1 MDQPSPVW
9 CITGASSGF
18 GREIALSAL
27 QRGHRVIA
35 TARDTSKISDLEQ
48 KGSYVL
54 ALDVSDSIEKLTEFA
69 STAMQVY
76 QRVDYLINAAGYI
89 LEGAVEEAT
98 PEEVQR
104 QFAVNVF
111 GTTNLIRAFL
121 PHLRAQSVL
130 SEIGKQIHI
139 QGRHRATIAVFGSLG
154 SWVGGASYAFYAMT
168 KSCMSS
174 LAESLKEELA
184 PFDIQATVI
193 EPGYFRTGFLN
204 PGSKVSTATR
214 IPAYEDETTPSG
226 SVRKGL
232 EAHNGHQLG
241 DVKKGA
247 SLCVDI
253 LTSSGIAEGRDLP
266 LRIVLGSDCVD
277 AIRNKCTST
286 LNLIESWAAISVQSD
301 HA

>member
-1 MDQPSPVW
+1 MDKQSPVW

-27 QRGHRVIA
+27 LRGHRVIA
-35 TARDTSKISDLEQ
+35 TARDTSKIPDIEQ
-48 KGSYVL
+48 KGACVL
-54 ALDVSDSIEKLTEFA
+54 ALDVSDPFEKLSEFA
-69 STAMQVY
+69 STAIQVY
-76 QRVDYLINAAGYI
+76 HRVDYLINAAGYI

-111 GTTNLIRAFL
+111 GTTNVIRAFL

-130 SEIGKQIHI
+130 SEIGEQVHM
-139 QGRHRATIAVFGSLG
+139 QGHRATIAVFGSLG

-168 KSCMSS
+168 KSCMSL

-193 EPGYFRTGFLN
+193 EPGYFRTGLLN
-204 PGSKVSTATR
+204 PGAKVSTVNR
-214 IPAYEDETTPSG
+214 ILAYEDEITPSG
-226 SVRKGL
+226 RVRKGL

-247 SLCVDI
+247 LLCVDI

-286 LNLIESWAAISVQSD
+286 LNLIESWAEISVQSD
-301 HA
+301 YV